1 MSDIAST
8 QKYLD
13 IAEIKNDCLVLK
25 DGTLR
30 AILLASSVNFAL
42 KSEEEQKAVIQA
54 YSRFL
59 NTLEFPLQ
67 IVIHSRPF
75 NIDPYINELNA
86 LRENETNELVRN
98 QIIDYRDF
106 IKELIDLGEIMS
118 RSFYIVVHYNPAGDK
133 KIGGGFFSK
142 ILDILKA
149 AVVVKIKKEKFIG
162 YREMLFKRIDNVIS
176 GLSSMGIK
184 AVPLDTQSLIELFY
198 NIYNPAEAKNQK
210 LIDLKKIRIEQ

>member
-1 MSDIAST
+1 MSNLAST

-25 DGTLR
+25 DGSLR
-30 AILLASSVNFAL
+30 AVLLASSINFAL

-59 NTLEFPLQ
+59 NTLKFPLQ

-75 NIDPYINELNA
+75 NIDPYVNELNI
-86 LRENETNELVRN
+86 LRQNQTNELLRN
-98 QIIDYRDF
+98 QTTDYRDF

-118 RSFYIVVHYNPAGDK
+118 RRFYIIVRYSPIGDK
-133 KIGGGFFSK
+133 KRGFLSK
-142 ILDILKA
+142 LSDILSA
-149 AVVVKIKKEKFIG
+149 AIIVKIKREKFDA
-162 YREMLFKRIDNVIS
+162 YREMLFKRTDNIAS

-184 AVPLDTQSLIELFY
+184 TSPLDTQSLVELFY
-198 NIYNPAEAKNQK
+198 NIYNPVESKNQK
-210 LIDLKKIRIEQ
+210 LIDLEKLKIEE

>member
-1 MSDIAST
+1 MNLPST

-25 DGTLR
+25 DGSLR
-30 AILLASSVNFAL
+30 AVLLASSINFAL
-42 KSEEEQKAVIQA
+42 KSEEEQKAVIQSYA
-54 YSRFL
+54 RFL

-75 NIDPYINELNA
+75 NIDPYVNELNI
-86 LRENETNELVRN
+86 LRQNQTNELLRN
-98 QIIDYRDF
+98 QTTDYRDF

-118 RSFYIVVHYNPAGDK
+118 RRFYIVVRYNPAGDK
-133 KIGGGFFSK
+133 KRGFLSK
-142 ILDILKA
+142 ISDILSA
-149 AVVVKIKKEKFIG
+149 AIIVKIKREKFEA
-162 YREMLFKRIDNVIS
+162 YREMLFKRADNVIS

-210 LIDLKKIRIEQ
+210 LVDLKKLRIEE

>member
-1 MSDIAST
+1 MNIPST

-25 DGTLR
+25 DGSLR
-30 AILLASSVNFAL
+30 AILLASSINFAL
-42 KSEEEQKAVIQA
+42 KSEEEQKAVIQSYA
-54 YSRFL
+54 RFL

-75 NIDPYINELNA
+75 NIDPYVNELNI
-86 LRENETNELVRN
+86 LKQNQTNELLRN
-98 QIIDYRDF
+98 QTIDYRDF

-118 RSFYIVVHYNPAGDK
+118 RRFYIVIRYSATGDK
-133 KIGGGFFSK
+133 KGGFLSK
-142 ILDILKA
+142 ISDILSA
-149 AVVVKIKKEKFIG
+149 AIIVKIKREKFEA
-162 YREMLFKRIDNVIS
+162 YREMLFKRVDNVIS

-198 NIYNPAEAKNQK
+198 NIYNPAESKNQK
-210 LIDLKKIRIEQ
+210 LVDLEKLRIEE